1 MKRFLFLLLMFSL
14 CLMPDSASA
23 EEHLARIARIPIIL
37 QTSQIPD
44 RETMASLETKLDR
57 ALHIPLNKT
66 LQVAEYLP
74 EAECEA
80 ALESVLAEMGRTGK
94 KVKLRD
100 AMKPL
105 ADKLQADI
113 VVCPVL
119 TSYSQ
124 YSYISFNW
132 NHGNIICSTAAVEL
146 AGYERASD
154 QAFRKEFGKSFR
166 DEYSPWGTAGA
177 LANECMDHVIE
188 ETGIQSMV
196 SRLYMPKDEKTVGSE

>member
-80 ALESVLAEMGRTGK
+80 ALKSVLAEMGRTGK
-94 KVKLRD
+94 KVKLKD

-154 QAFRKEFGKSFR
+154 QAFRKKFEKSFR
-166 DEYSPWGTAGA
+166 DEYSPWGTADA
-177 LANECMDHVIE
+177 LANECMDHVID
-188 ETGIQSMV
+188 ETGLHNMITK
-196 SRLYMPKDEKTVGSE
+196 LYRAKDEESVQG

>member
-1 MKRFLFLLLMFSL
+1 MKRFLFLVLMLSLLLM
-14 CLMPDSASA
+14 PGSASA

-57 ALHIPLNKT
+57 ALHIPLNNT

-74 EAECEA
+74 EAECVA
-80 ALESVLAEMGRTGK
+80 ALDSVLAEMEKTGR
-94 KVKLRD
+94 KVKLKD

-119 TSYSQ
+119 LRYGQ
-124 YSYISFNW
+124 YRYISINW
-132 NHGNIICSTAAVEL
+132 DHGTIICSTASVEL
-146 AGYERASD
+146 TGYERATD
-154 QAFRKEFGKSFR
+154 QVFHKKFGKSFR
-166 DEYSPWGTAGA
+166 DEYSPWGTADA
-177 LANECMDHVIE
+177 LANECMDHVID
-188 ETGIQSMV
+188 ETGIHGMITK
-196 SRLYMPKDEKTVGSE
+196 LYSSKDEKNVQR

>member
-154 QAFRKEFGKSFR
+154 QAFRKEYGKSFR
-166 DEYSPWGTAGA
+166 DEYSPWGTAGT

-188 ETGIQSMV
+188 ETGIRSMV
-196 SRLYMPKDEKTVGSE
+196 SRLYLPKDEKTVRSE

>member
-1 MKRFLFLLLMFSL
+1 MLSLFLT
-14 CLMPDSASA
+14 PAAEAA
-23 EEHLARIARIPIIL
+23 EEHSLARIARLPIIL

-44 RETMASLETKLDR
+44 RETMESLETKLDR

-80 ALESVLAEMGRTGK
+80 ALKSVLAEMERTGK
-94 KVKLRD
+94 RVKLKD

-119 TSYSQ
+119 TSYNQ

-132 NHGNIICSTAAVEL
+132 NHGNIICSTASVEL

-154 QAFRKEFGKSFR
+154 QAFHKEFGKSFR
-166 DEYSPWGTAGA
+166 DEYSPWGTADA

-188 ETGIQSMV
+188 ETGLHSMV
-196 SRLYMPKDEKTVGSE
+196 TKLYSSEDEKNVQR